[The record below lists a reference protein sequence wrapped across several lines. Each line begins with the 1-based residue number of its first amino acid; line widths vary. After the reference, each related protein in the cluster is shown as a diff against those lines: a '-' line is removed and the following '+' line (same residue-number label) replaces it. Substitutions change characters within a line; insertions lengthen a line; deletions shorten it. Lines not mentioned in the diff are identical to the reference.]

1 MCCQENVRDN
11 TTNDCIV
18 SKDPQ
23 TTSPKPKKMTKDYTN
38 ELNISR

>member
-1 MCCQENVRDN
+1 MCCQENDRDN
-11 TTNDCIV
+11 TTDCIV